1 MSYHMTLD
9 QAMSFLLS
17 GKKEPQNGFPF
28 FHFSHAAF
36 YYPLH
41 KNIILKHKYNDD
53 VSFIKPHWQIQVS
66 PLTLAV

>member
-9 QAMSFLLS
+9 QAMSFLWS
-17 GKKEPQNGFPF
+17 GKKQRQNGFPF
-28 FHFSHAAF
+28 SHFFHAAF

-41 KNIILKHKYNDD
+41 KNIILRHKYNDGI
-53 VSFIKPHWQIQVS
+53 SFIKPHWQIQVS